1 MEQYVLTKSGFT
13 LCINDTPGEKG
24 TIIAVHGLTGN
35 HKQFH
40 HYQTAF
46 TGTYRFVSY
55 DLRGRGNSDPAAKST
70 SIYTHVEDLI
80 ELIEILNIKRPIL
93 MGYSMGAYICAIAAS
108 KLFNVEALI
117 LLDGAGEA
125 DDTSRKLVIPS
136 LTRLHKEFQSV
147 EKYVEEMKV
156 LYTNLQVSWTETMEE
171 IVQYDLK
178 RTVNGWT
185 HKSDP
190 VLIEQDFESFYTF
203 TPGIVCSHIT
213 SETLLFIATGRIG
226 DKAPLFRKDGYKKT
240 KRYIRHLKTH
250 EIHINHYEL
259 VFNIQP
265 TINKEIFRFLEEV
278 K

>member
-1 MEQYVLTKSGFT
+1 MTKSGFT
-13 LCINDTPGEKG
+13 FCINDTPGEKG

-46 TGTYRFVSY
+46 TGTYRIVSY
-55 DLRGRGNSDPAAKST
+55 DLRGRGNSDPAAKGT

-80 ELIEILNIKRPIL
+80 ELIETLNIKRPIL
-93 MGYSMGAYICAIAAS
+93 MGYSMGAYICAIVAS

-125 DDTSRKLVIPS
+125 DNTSRKLVIPS
-136 LTRLHKEFQSV
+136 LNRLHKEFQSV
-147 EKYVEEMKV
+147 EKYVEEMKS
-156 LYTNLQVSWTETMEE
+156 LYTNLKVSWTETMEE
-171 IVQYDLK
+171 IVSYDLK
-178 RTVNGWT
+178 KTVNSWT

-190 VLIEQDFESFYTF
+190 VLIEHDFESFYTF
-203 TPGIVCSHIT
+203 TPEIICSNIT
-213 SETLLFIATGRIG
+213 SKTILFIATGKIG
-226 DKAPLFRKDGYKKT
+226 DKAPLFRIDGYEKT
-240 KRYIRHLKTH
+240 RKHIRDLKTH

-259 VFNIQP
+259 VFNKQL
-265 TINKEIFRFLEEV
+265 TINGEISRFLEEV